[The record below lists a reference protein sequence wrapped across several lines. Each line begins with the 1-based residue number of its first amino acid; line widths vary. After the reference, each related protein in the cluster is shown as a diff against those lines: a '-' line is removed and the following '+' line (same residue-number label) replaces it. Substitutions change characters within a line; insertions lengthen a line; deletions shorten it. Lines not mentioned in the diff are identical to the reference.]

1 MGKLN
6 NLYQLNLTKCG
17 LISLK
22 FLPLV
27 DLTILLLRDNMISD
41 GEVEKITIYKNLQQV
56 DLRGNKIKNV
66 EALRCFNKL
75 EKI

>member
-1 MGKLN
+1 
-6 NLYQLNLTKCG
+6 
-17 LISLK
+17 
-22 FLPLV
+22 
-27 DLTILLLRDNMISD
+27 MISD